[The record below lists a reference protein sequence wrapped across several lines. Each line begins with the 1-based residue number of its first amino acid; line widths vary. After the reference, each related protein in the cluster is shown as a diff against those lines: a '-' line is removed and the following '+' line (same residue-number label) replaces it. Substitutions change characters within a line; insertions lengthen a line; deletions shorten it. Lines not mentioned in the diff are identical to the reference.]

1 MQDTSTNNR
10 EQAVETY
17 RRVHAW
23 FDTPLGRSLQA
34 FEINRLREILPS
46 LYGTVAVQIGRIG
59 KRDSMEACV
68 TPTRILL
75 DVDGRGDSSNSQPL
89 PNGTTTEGGYGG
101 CIGVATELPFDGA
114 SVDLVL
120 LPHTIDFSEDPR
132 QILREVNRV
141 LAPEGHAVI
150 LGFNPISFW
159 GLRRVFTRRPPPAPW
174 CANFLRLARV
184 KDWLALLNFE
194 LTHGCMLYYRPPLQ
208 HAAAMDR
215 LRFLDKMGDRWW
227 PMMAATYLL
236 VAKKRVVGMTP
247 LRVSWKARAT
257 LARGGEAAAP
267 VPRISNART
276 PMRRVRSGR

>member
-1 MQDTSTNNR
+1 MNNR
-10 EQAVETY
+10 ASAAEVY
-17 RRVHAW
+17 RRVYAW

-34 FEINRLREILPS
+34 FEINRLREVLPS
-46 LYGTVAVQIGRIG
+46 LYGTVAVQIGRMG
-59 KRDSMEACV
+59 KLESMDACV
-68 TPTRILL
+68 TATRILL
-75 DVDGRGDSSNSQPL
+75 DVDGPDDSSNSQAFT
-89 PNGTTTEGGYGG
+89 NGTSTADGYGG
-101 CIGVATELPFDGA
+101 CIGVATELPFDAA
-114 SVDLVL
+114 SVNLVL
-120 LPHTIDFSEDPR
+120 LPHTLDFSEDPR

-159 GLRRVFTRRPPPAPW
+159 GLRRVFTRGPRPAPW

-184 KDWLALLNFE
+184 KDWLALLDFE
-194 LTHGCMLYYRPPLQ
+194 LTHGSMFYYRPPLQ

-247 LRVSWKARAT
+247 LRVSWKTRPRLVA
-257 LARGGEAAAP
+257 GGEAAAP
-267 VPRISNART
+267 IPRISSARS
-276 PMRRVRSGR
+276 PVRRVHNE